1 MSLERLIDCIGEI
14 EDFFVTEAETA
25 DVTAA
30 KIVRRKKIVKYGAA
44 GLAVSVGVAVAYLAF
59 RPNGLARLA
68 KSA

>member
-14 EDFFVTEAETA
+14 EDIFLAEAETA
-25 DVTAA
+25 DVAAA

-44 GLAVSVGVAVAYLAF
+44 GLVVSIGVAVAYLAF
-59 RPNGLARLA
+59 RPNGLA